1 MSRRPVEPDDPR
13 IAAWRKAHGIA
24 GGNRP
29 LSKHFGIS
37 EAAVAQWV
45 LCPENRVLDV
55 ERLSGVS
62 RYQLRPDIFGE
73 FPTDYSGES
82 RYDKLTVA
90 EAIRTYGKRAL
101 AETLDLS
108 VEEIEAWEAVPPTL
122 VLRIEALTGISRHRL
137 RPDVFGDPKQEVA
150 A

>member
-1 MSRRPVEPDDPR
+1 MTRRPVEPDDPR
-13 IAAWRKAHGIA
+13 IAAWRKAHGLA

-29 LSKHFGIS
+29 LAKHFGIS

-45 LCPENRVLDV
+45 ICPENRTLDV

-73 FPTDYSGES
+73 CPTDYSGDA
-82 RYDKLTVA
+82 RFDKLTVA
-90 EAIRTYGKRAL
+90 EAIRTYGKRSL
-101 AETLDLS
+101 AEALDLT
-108 VEEIEAWEAVPPTL
+108 VEEIESWEAVPPTL
-122 VLRIEALTGISRHRL
+122 VLKVETLTGISRHRL
-137 RPDVFGDPKQEVA
+137 RPDVFGNPEQGVA